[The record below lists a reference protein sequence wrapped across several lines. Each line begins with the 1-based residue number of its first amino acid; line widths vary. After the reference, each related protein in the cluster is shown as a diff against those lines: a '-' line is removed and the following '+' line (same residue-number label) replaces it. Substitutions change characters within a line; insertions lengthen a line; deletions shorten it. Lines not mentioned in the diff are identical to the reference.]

1 MDDVIVSLL
10 PLSAVPAWMGAEV
23 RVAGRRAERLNLV
36 RSAVL
41 AVLKTFPLA
50 VKPLHEDKLGLL

>member
-36 RSAVL
+36 RSAVSCC
-41 AVLKTFPLA
+41 A
-50 VKPLHEDKLGLL
+50 EDVPTGSEAFT